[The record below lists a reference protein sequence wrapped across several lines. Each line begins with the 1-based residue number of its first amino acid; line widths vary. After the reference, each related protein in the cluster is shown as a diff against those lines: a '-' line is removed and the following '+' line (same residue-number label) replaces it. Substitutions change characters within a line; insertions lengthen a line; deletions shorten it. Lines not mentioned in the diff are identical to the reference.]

1 MLIFADWDLFGG
13 KQAMRTSHYM
23 PAAIVGSLLVAGCVA
38 GSPAQPGATPSAA
51 ASVAGMTRAE
61 VAQCIDVAPG
71 LLGIGSGA
79 EESSDTVDDY
89 SISLSSSL
97 PSQ

>member
-1 MLIFADWDLFGG
+1 
-13 KQAMRTSHYM
+13 
-23 PAAIVGSLLVAGCVA
+23 
-38 GSPAQPGATPSAA
+38 
-51 ASVAGMTRAE
+51 MTRAE

-89 SISLSSSL
+89 SISLSSSGMNCSL
-97 PSQ
+97 MLSMSSGNVLFVNQLWPEDNPPSGVEQCEAIVASCFSG